1 MLPTKPEEEKRKEL
15 IDELLKRGE
24 PVISRAVESA
34 PGCRL
39 ENGILFLDYQDSV
52 YKPWAKALT
61 DYKQKPR
68 LEAAAEQVGIEVR
81 SPLIDGLQN
90 RATYFGR
97 LLASE

>member
-81 SPLIDGLQN
+81 VLS
-90 RATYFGR
+90 
-97 LLASE
+97 